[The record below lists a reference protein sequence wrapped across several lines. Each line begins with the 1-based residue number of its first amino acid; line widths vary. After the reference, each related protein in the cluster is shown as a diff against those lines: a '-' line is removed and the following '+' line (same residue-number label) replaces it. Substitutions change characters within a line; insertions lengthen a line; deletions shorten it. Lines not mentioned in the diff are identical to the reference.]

1 MKIIIPNLVVE
12 KAFGVRTTHTGN
24 KFLAFMFNVNDSYS
38 SYCFCFDEK
47 LFPVIKPG
55 TMLINVEI
63 DMTFGYIKNN
73 TAPRIR
79 FKLDAIGRY
88 EEQEQKPIIE
98 PLDDF
103 LEEIDTI
110 KKE

>member
-1 MKIIIPNLVVE
+1 MQIIIPNLTIE
-12 KAFGVRTTHTGN
+12 KTFGIRTTNTGN
-24 KFLAFMFNVNDSYS
+24 KFIAFMFNVNDSYS
-38 SYCFCFDEK
+38 AYCFCFNEK

-55 TMLINVEI
+55 TMLVNCNI
-63 DMTFGYIKNN
+63 DMTYGYIKNN
-73 TAPRIR
+73 PNPKIR
-79 FKLDAIGRY
+79 FKLDEIGRY

-103 LEEIDTI
+103 LEEIDTL